1 MDASLTVETGRE
13 TGTRAA
19 KRLRATGKIPAVVYG
34 LGTEAVPVTV
44 DWPEL
49 RRALSTDAGLN
60 ALIDLT
66 VEGTTRLSIVKEL
79 QRHPVR
85 RTVTHVDFQLID
97 PDAPLT
103 VEVPIVLFGE
113 SPKLEAMRG
122 MVDQIKHT
130 LTVEARPGTI
140 PNQLEADVSEL
151 ELGTTVQVRDIVL
164 PDGVTTPT
172 DPDDVV
178 AQGSA
183 TRSTLLLQ
191 NPELATEEEGGTAD
205 VEGAGEGEGDGGSGE

>member
-1 MDASLTVETGRE
+1 MTASLTVETGRE

-34 LGTEAVPVTV
+34 LGTEAVPVAV

-103 VEVPIVLFGE
+103 VEVPIVLVGE
-113 SPKLEAMRG
+113 SPKLEALRG
-122 MVDQIKHT
+122 MVDQLKHT

-172 DPDDVV
+172 DLDDVV

-205 VEGAGEGEGDGGSGE
+205 VEGGGDGGSDDAGE

>member
-103 VEVPIVLFGE
+103 VEVPIVLVGE
-113 SPKLEAMRG
+113 SPKLEALRG
-122 MVDQIKHT
+122 MVDQLKHT

-140 PNQLEADVSEL
+140 PNQLEADVSEV

-205 VEGAGEGEGDGGSGE
+205 SEGAGEGGSDDAGE

>member
-34 LGTEAVPVTV
+34 LGTEAVPVSV

-113 SPKLEAMRG
+113 SSALEALRG

-140 PNQLEADVSEL
+140 PNQLEVDVSGL
-151 ELGTTVQVRDIVL
+151 ELGTTVQVGDIAL
-164 PDGVTTPT
+164 PEGVTTPT
-172 DPDDVV
+172 DPEDVV

-191 NPELATEEEGGTAD
+191 NPELADEEEGGSGEGGGG
-205 VEGAGEGEGDGGSGE
+205 EGASDDSGE

>member
-34 LGTEAVPVTV
+34 LGTEAVPVAV

-103 VEVPIVLFGE
+103 VEVPIVLVGE
-113 SPKLEAMRG
+113 SPKLEALRG
-122 MVDQIKHT
+122 MVDQLKHT

>member
-1 MDASLTVETGRE
+1 MLV
-13 TGTRAA
+13 
-19 KRLRATGKIPAVVYG
+19 
-34 LGTEAVPVTV
+34 
-44 DWPEL
+44 
-49 RRALSTDAGLN
+49 
-60 ALIDLT
+60 
-66 VEGTTRLSIVKEL
+66 
-79 QRHPVR
+79 
-85 RTVTHVDFQLID
+85 
-97 PDAPLT
+97 
-103 VEVPIVLFGE
+103 GE
-113 SPKLEAMRG
+113 SPKLEALRG
-122 MVDQIKHT
+122 MVDQLKHT

-172 DPDDVV
+172 DLDDVV

-205 VEGAGEGEGDGGSGE
+205 VEGGGDGGSDDAGE